1 MPTPTVYVICD
12 TNCKYE
18 GMTKEQIIAAIAE
31 ATGNTPTGIDDAFIT
46 KLKEQNAN
54 GTVKLWIGTTAQFNA
69 VATKDENTLYL
80 LTDDDS
86 ADSWDEIAE
95 TLAEILNG
103 TRSVVKATQAA
114 SIAPVDCSPSAAAT
128 DKKYYV
134 PANGYNGVYIGVG
147 ATADGTTFTSVL
159 MLNSSADG
167 VAIGT
172 NSTGGCLCCTP
183 ELVSPYK
190 VRIYWNNAGA
200 DVSGATLRTLKYI
213 PFA

>member
-1 MPTPTVYVICD
+1 MPTPTVYVISN

-18 GMTKEQIIAAIAE
+18 GMTKEQIIEAIAE

-46 KLKEQNAN
+46 KIKEQNAN

-69 VATKDENTLYL
+69 ITTKDDDTLYL

-114 SIAPVDCSPSAAAT
+114 SVAAVDCSPTAAET

-134 PANGYNGVYIGVG
+134 PASGYNGVYIGIGVSPN
-147 ATADGTTFTSVL
+147 GTPYTSVL
-159 MLNSSADG
+159 MLTSSSAD
-167 VAIGT
+167 ATALGT
-172 NSTGGCLCCTP
+172 ESAGGRLVCMP
-183 ELVSPYK
+183 ELISPYK
-190 VRIYWNNAGA
+190 VAISWGSVEDAG
-200 DVSGATLRTLKYI
+200 VTLRTLKYI

>member
-12 TNCKYE
+12 TNCRYE

-95 TLAEILNG
+95 TLAKILNG
-103 TRSVVKATQAA
+103 TQSVGKATQAA
-114 SIAPVDCSPSAAAT
+114 SIAPVDCTIAT
-128 DKKYYV
+128 DSAGIKKYYV
-134 PANGYNGVYIGVG
+134 PANGYNGVYIGIGVS
-147 ATADGTTFTSVL
+147 TNGTPYTSVL
-159 MLNSSADG
+159 MLTSSSADA
-167 VAIGT
+167 VALGT
-172 NSTGGCLCCTP
+172 ESAGGRLTIMP

-190 VRIYWNNAGA
+190 VVIMWGSVEDAG
-200 DVSGATLRTLKYI
+200 VTLRTLKYI

>member
-12 TNCKYE
+12 TNCRYE
-18 GMTKEQIIAAIAE
+18 GMTKEQIIAAIAS

-69 VATKDENTLYL
+69 IATKDENTLYL

-95 TLAEILNG
+95 TLAKILNG
-103 TRSVVKATQAA
+103 TQSVGKATQAA
-114 SIAPVDCSPSAAAT
+114 SIAPVDCTIVTDSAGA
-128 DKKYYV
+128 KKYYV
-134 PANGYNGVYIGVG
+134 PANGYNGVYIGIGVSPN
-147 ATADGTTFTSVL
+147 GTPYTSVL
-159 MLNSSADG
+159 MLTSSADATALG
-167 VAIGT
+167 TESAGGRLAIM
-172 NSTGGCLCCTP
+172 P
-183 ELVSPYK
+183 ELISPYK
-190 VRIYWNNAGA
+190 VVISWGSAENAG
-200 DVSGATLRTLKYI
+200 VTLRTLKYI

>member
-1 MPTPTVYVICD
+1 MPTPTVYVIGN

-18 GMTKEQIIAAIAE
+18 GMTKEQIIVAIAE

-46 KLKEQNAN
+46 KIKEQNAN

-69 VATKDENTLYL
+69 ITEKADDTLYL

-86 ADSWDEIAE
+86 ADSWDQIAE
-95 TLAEILNG
+95 TLDEILNG

-114 SIAPVDCSPSAAAT
+114 SVAAVDCSPTAAET

-134 PANGYNGVYIGVG
+134 PASGYNGIYIGVG
-147 ATADGTTFTSVL
+147 VDASGAPYTSVL
-159 MLNSSADG
+159 MLNSSAD
-167 VAIGT
+167 VPAIGT
-172 NSTGGCLCCTP
+172 NSGGGCLCCMT
-183 ELVSPYK
+183 ELTSPYK
-190 VRIYWNNAGA
+190 VKIYWNSAGA
-200 DVSGATLRTLKYI
+200 DVSDVALRTLKYI